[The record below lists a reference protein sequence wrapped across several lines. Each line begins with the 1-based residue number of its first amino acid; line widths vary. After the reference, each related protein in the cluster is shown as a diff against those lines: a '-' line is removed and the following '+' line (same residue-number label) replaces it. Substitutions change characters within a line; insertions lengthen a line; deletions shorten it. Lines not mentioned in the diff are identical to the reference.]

1 MTILGAALFVFSLA
15 SCGDAV
21 EGKSG
26 DDKNKKEQKGDDKGT
41 DKGDGNQKRIDD
53 AAKAEWQCDC
63 DAAKETDEGKRILA
77 EKECNELRKHNT
89 YQFDPEGE
97 EFFIKYLKA
106 KKELE
111 GKSCD

>member
-1 MTILGAALFVFSLA
+1 MNKLMTILGAFMIA
-15 SCGDAV
+15 SVVLTSC
-21 EGKSG
+21 
-26 DDKNKKEQKGDDKGT
+26 N
-41 DKGDGNQKRIDD
+41 GNQKRIDD

-77 EKECNELRKHNT
+77 EKECNELRNHNFS
-89 YQFDPEGE
+89 QFDPEGE